1 MLEPHDVQEALAE
14 IDLIPA
20 QADQFGHAQ
29 AMTVGDQDQRC
40 VPYAVPT
47 DTRRRID
54 QCCHL
59 LFRQI
64 FPASVSSICL
74 PAGNFP
80 FFDGWRV
87 GLQRPGTRRN
97 AHGQLRSFRI

>member
-1 MLEPHDVQEALAE
+1 MLEPHNVQEALAE

-29 AMTVGDQDQRC
+29 AMAVGDQDQRG

-47 DTRRRID
+47 DTRGRID
-54 QCCHL
+54 QRAHL

-64 FPASVSSICL
+64 FPASVSSIRL

-87 GLQRPGTRRN
+87 ALWRPGTRKN
-97 AHGQLRSFRI
+97 AHGQLQSFRI